1 MGQDSPEAAMAGSKS
16 TGSKSG
22 GREAVKAKPDPKKAA
37 PPAKKAEK
45 PSAKPAPKPAAKG
58 KGDSSGVRQAA
69 KPAPSAKLAA
79 VAKPAPAA
87 PKVIVASSPFS
98 HTELKEWRQV
108 LLERRA
114 EIATDI
120 NHLEKD
126 AMEAEDGHT
135 TPNHIAE
142 RGSDA
147 EMQDMSLGLAGEEQA
162 VLWQI
167 DRAIRKIDT
176 GEPLAFG
183 ICEHTRA
190 PISKNRLQLIPWTPL
205 SIEGATY
212 AEEQGLALEDVLVD
226 G

>member
-1 MGQDSPEAAMAGSKS
+1 MAGSKNA
-16 TGSKSG
+16 GGKSG
-22 GREAVKAKPDPKKAA
+22 ARE
-37 PPAKKAEK
+37 
-45 PSAKPAPKPAAKG
+45 
-58 KGDSSGVRQAA
+58 AA
-69 KPAPSAKLAA
+69 KPAKTESRKPSASRPPARPPAKP
-79 VAKPAPAA
+79 VKPAPRPAKSGGSAVARPMARTIAKPVVKA
-87 PKVIVASSPFS
+87 PVSAGSPFNVG
-98 HTELKEWRQV
+98 ELREWRQL

-120 NHLEKD
+120 SHLERD

-147 EMQDMSLGLAGEEQA
+147 EMQDMSLGLAGEEQV

-183 ICEHTRA
+183 VCEHTRQ

-212 AEEQGLALEDVLVD
+212 AEEQGLSLEDVLVD